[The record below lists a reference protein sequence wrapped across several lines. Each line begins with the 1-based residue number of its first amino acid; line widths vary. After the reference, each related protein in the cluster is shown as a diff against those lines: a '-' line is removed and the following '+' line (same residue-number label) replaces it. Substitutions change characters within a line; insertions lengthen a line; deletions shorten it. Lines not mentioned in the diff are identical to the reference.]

1 MILALDPGGT
11 TGLAWIRDVKD
22 KVVCSLQVG
31 PYEHH
36 SELWDFLTVNAPEHI
51 VCESFTYR
59 NGLAK
64 ADLIPV
70 EYIGVIRLWCE
81 RKERPMTMQT
91 PSMAKKFFD
100 DKKVKAA
107 GLWKPS
113 MPHAMD
119 AVRHLLY
126 YITFTL
132 KDERF
137 LTNANAR

>member
-1 MILALDPGGT
+1 MILAVDPGGT
-11 TGLAWIRDVKD
+11 TGLAWNQHSSPNIVR
-22 KVVCSLQVG
+22 SLQLG
-31 PYEHH
+31 PNEHH
-36 SELWDFLTVNAPEHI
+36 SELWDFLTVYAPQHI

-70 EYIGVIRLWCE
+70 EYIGVIRLWAE
-81 RKERPMTMQT
+81 KDVRPMTMQT

-107 GLWKPS
+107 GLWKPG

-137 LTNANAR
+137 LTNAR